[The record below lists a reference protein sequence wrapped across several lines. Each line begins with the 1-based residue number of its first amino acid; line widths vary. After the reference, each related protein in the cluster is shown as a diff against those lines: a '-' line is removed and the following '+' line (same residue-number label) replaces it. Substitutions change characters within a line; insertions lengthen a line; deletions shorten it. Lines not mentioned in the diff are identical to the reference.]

1 MAYNKPL
8 GELLIELGFLKEEQ
22 LNIALDVQKANPKF
36 LGEILQDLNFVN
48 SEEFAEAIAMQNN
61 LEFVDLESVI
71 PSEEALKL
79 VPQNIATSL
88 NILPISVD
96 DSYLV
101 VATGEVNDL
110 KTHDYLRKISHKQV
124 KFVVGDKRS
133 IARYAE
139 IYYYQLDNPIEVEVR
154 TMVKKVIEGEE
165 VNTPNLV
172 DLLLNNA
179 IKDRVTDIHI
189 TPEGMVSHVFYRI
202 DGVMQHYYSLP
213 SEIHPQIT
221 ARIKILSDLDISE
234 QRKPQDGAFSY
245 SFFNEQFDL
254 RVSTLPTNYGENI
267 VMRLLGRNTS
277 LFNLTHLG
285 LSEENSKKVENYFSK
300 PYGIVLVV
308 GPTGSGKTTT
318 LYSALRK
325 VDSLKKNV
333 MTIEDP
339 IEYKFS
345 FVKQTQLNEKAGY
358 NYHTAIRAFMRQDP
372 DVMLVGEIRD
382 EETAELAVRASITGH
397 LVLSTLHTNDAVG
410 TIPRLGDLN
419 IPAYLIGSGLLAV
432 IAQRLVRKLCPYC
445 KVHIQKSTEELLDMG
460 VSKRVIEQHREPTLF
475 EAEAKGCDRCRH
487 TGYNGRQAI
496 VEILEID
503 EEIEAMIVTNTTSI
517 KIANVASEKGM
528 HSMKEDGYA
537 KVLNGVTS
545 FDEIARVVN

>member
-1 MAYNKPL
+1 MAKNKPI
-8 GELLIELGFLKEEQ
+8 GELLKELGFLKSEQ
-22 LNIALDVQKANPKF
+22 LDIALDVQKANPKF
-36 LGEILQDLNFVN
+36 LGEILQDLNFIT
-48 SEEFAEAIAMQNN
+48 SKEIAEAVAMQNHLEFIN
-61 LEFVDLESVI
+61 LENVV

-79 VPQNIATSL
+79 VPQNIAISR

-96 DSYLV
+96 DIYLV
-101 VATGEVNDL
+101 VATEEVNDL
-110 KTHDYLRKISHKQV
+110 NTYDYLHKISHKQV

-139 IYYYQLDNPIEVEVR
+139 IYYYQLDNPIEAEIQA
-154 TMVKKVIEGEE
+154 MVKGVLEGEE
-165 VNTPNLV
+165 VNTPHLV
-172 DLLLNNA
+172 DLILNNA
-179 IKDRVTDIHI
+179 VKDRVTDIHI
-189 TPEGMVSHVFYRI
+189 TPEGLASHVFYRI
-202 DGVMQHYYSLP
+202 DGVLQHYYSLP
-213 SEIHPQIT
+213 LTLHQQIT
-221 ARIKILSDLDISE
+221 ARIKILSELNISE

-245 SFFNEQFDL
+245 SFFNEQYDL
-254 RVSTLPTNYGENI
+254 RVSTLPTNHGENI
-267 VMRLLGRNTS
+267 VMRLLSKNTS
-277 LFNLTHLG
+277 LFSLAHLG

-345 FVKQTQLNEKAGY
+345 FIKQTQLNEKAGY
-358 NYHTAIRAFMRQDP
+358 NYSTAIRAFMRQDP
-372 DVMLVGEIRD
+372 DVILVGEIRD

-432 IAQRLVRKLCPYC
+432 IAQRLVRKLCPHC
-445 KVHIQKSTEELLDMG
+445 KEPIQKSSEALLKMG
-460 VSKRVIEQHREPTLF
+460 VSTRVIEQYPEPALF
-475 EAEAKGCDRCRH
+475 KAKGCDMCRD

-496 VEILEID
+496 VEILDVD
-503 EEIEAMIVTNTTSI
+503 EDIEAMIVAQTTTLKLSNAAY
-517 KIANVASEKGM
+517 KKGM

-537 KVLNGVTS
+537 KALSGVTS
-545 FDEIARVVN
+545 LDEIARVVN